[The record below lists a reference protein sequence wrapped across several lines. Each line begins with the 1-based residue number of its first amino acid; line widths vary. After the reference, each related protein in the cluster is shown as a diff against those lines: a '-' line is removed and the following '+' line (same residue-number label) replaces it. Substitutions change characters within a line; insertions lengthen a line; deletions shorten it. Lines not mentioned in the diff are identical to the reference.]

1 MPRLRITPLID
12 ALLYSHVWIGLCALA
27 MVWQTNIIVGPH
39 FSMTSYQ
46 AVVFFGTISLYSIH
60 RLIGLRRLGSGMK
73 IEGRFGMVFQ
83 FRKTG
88 LFLAI
93 SGGLL
98 SVVFFL
104 RLGASEQKFLV
115 LPAVVALLYA
125 LPVFPKGNRLR
136 DFPFIKVFLISVVWA
151 WLTALVPAGKVLSF
165 QDPSVWLLSA
175 ERGLFILGITIPF
188 DIRDYHT
195 DKVAGVDTLPAVIG
209 PYRARY
215 LSAFCLC
222 FAGVVAFFNPLY
234 SSAQWAALIISLLP
248 ALIIVKYSTPNRHD
262 YFYTGL
268 ADGLMIVQAG
278 LLWIASGGISQ
289 F

>member
-1 MPRLRITPLID
+1 L
-12 ALLYSHVWIGLCALA
+12 
-27 MVWQTNIIVGPH
+27 GP
-39 FSMTSYQ
+39 
-46 AVVFFGTISLYSIH
+46 
-60 RLIGLRRLGSGMK
+60 
-73 IEGRFGMVFQ
+73 
-83 FRKTG
+83 
-88 LFLAI
+88 
-93 SGGLL
+93 
-98 SVVFFL
+98 
-104 RLGASEQKFLV
+104 SEQKFLV

-151 WLTALVPAGKVLSF
+151 WLTALVPAGNVLSF

-234 SSAQWAALIISLLP
+234 SSAQWVALIISLLP